1 MVKFCVRNVQMAIE
15 ITNVEDVR
23 IWKGNIEQIFVDIM
37 VNKVNKSNMD
47 SGTFSTNI
55 WRKMLLE
62 VNSKKKINL
71 KQFKQRFNRLYV
83 THCEFF
89 NLLKHTRFGKDV
101 ETNKVHDL
109 EET

>member
-1 MVKFCVRNVQMAIE
+1 MAIE

-62 VNSKKKINL
+62 VNSKKKKSIWNSL
-71 KQFKQRFNRLYV
+71 
-83 THCEFF
+83 
-89 NLLKHTRFGKDV
+89 
-101 ETNKVHDL
+101 NKGLTDCM
-109 EET
+109 